1 MDDHRDCAQE
11 ERLGQSWWTMMLAIC
26 VVADG
31 SKYVDILS
39 DIGFFF

>member
-1 MDDHRDCAQE
+1 
-11 ERLGQSWWTMMLAIC
+11 MMLAIC

-39 DIGFFF
+39 DIGFFFLKKKVGALSN